1 AFLGDIYGQLV
12 MVKTGRP
19 WLPTETVQA
28 IVSPVQ
34 LTIIGQRSRQLQ
46 LSPYPYALTMI
57 EHASSPYEPSSPPRT
72 KAKPIQCRRGE
83 GGVERRG
90 RPLVWPVG
98 GGRRDDQWRRRCW

>member
-1 AFLGDIYGQLV
+1 MPAQAAILKETLDIKPYGGSVSENFAFLGDIYGQLV

-34 LTIIGQRSRQLQ
+34 LTIIGQQERQLQ

-57 EHASSPYEPSSPPRT
+57 ERASYP
-72 KAKPIQCRRGE
+72 
-83 GGVERRG
+83 
-90 RPLVWPVG
+90 
-98 GGRRDDQWRRRCW
+98 